1 MPSQLFARKPLALL
15 LEEMKG
21 ENRLRRILGPVGLTS
36 LGVGCIIGAGI
47 FTIIGQGIATA
58 GPALSVS
65 FVIAGIACV
74 LAALCYAE
82 FASMVPVAGSA
93 YTYASATLGELFAWI
108 IGWDLVLEYSMASSA
123 VANAWSGYFQS
134 FLSIF
139 NVHLPGSIA
148 DSPVKYT
155 EADGFLR
162 SGAFINLPAFV
173 ISLIVAAILIKGIK
187 ESSWVNTLMVIIKVS
202 VVLVVIGAGAFAFEL
217 ANMKDFAP
225 FGWSGISIFGHPIM
239 GIEING
245 KPHGVI
251 AGAAIVFFAFIGFD
265 SVSTHAEEAK
275 NPSRDVPIGIVA
287 SLVICTVLYLAVAFV
302 ISGMVNYQQM
312 PPAAQEQFQK
322 APVAEAFNMAGMT
335 WTHGIIALGALT
347 GMTSVLLVLML
358 SLPRVMLALARDGLL
373 PTSFFGAVHDKF
385 KTPWKSTALTGIFV
399 ALMSSLFPLGL
410 LADMVNIGTLFAFA
424 IVCASVLVMRKTNP
438 DAERPFR
445 VAWSPFIPVLGI
457 IFCVGLMFAL
467 PLANWWRLIVWLLIG
482 IIIYFA
488 YGYRHSKMKHYI
500 AEHSSQSGA

>member
-1 MPSQLFARKPLALL
+1 MPSQFFARKPLSLL

-58 GPALSVS
+58 GPALCVS
-65 FVIAGIACV
+65 FIVAGIACV

-134 FLSIF
+134 FLEIF
-139 NVHLPGSIA
+139 KLHLPAAIA

-155 EADGFLR
+155 ETSGFTQ
-162 SGAFINLPAFV
+162 SGAIINLPALL
-173 ISLIVAAILIKGIK
+173 ISAIVAAILIKGIK
-187 ESSWVNTLMVIIKVS
+187 ESAWVNTLMVVIKVT
-202 VVLVVIGAGAFAFEL
+202 VVLIVIAAGAFCFDL

-225 FGWSGISIFGHPIM
+225 FGWSGISIFGHPIS
-239 GIEING
+239 GIEIGG

-275 NPSRDVPIGIVA
+275 NPKRDVPIGIVA
-287 SLVICTVLYLAVAFV
+287 SLIICTVLYLAVAFI
-302 ISGMVNYQQM
+302 ISGMIDYQHLSA
-312 PPAAQEQFQK
+312 AAQEKFQK
-322 APVAEAFNMAGMT
+322 APVAEAFNLAGLT

-358 SLPRVMLALARDGLL
+358 SLPRVMLALSRDGLL
-373 PTSFFGAVHDKF
+373 PTSFFGAVHDKY
-385 KTPWKSTALTGIFV
+385 KTPWKSTALTGLFV

-445 VAWSPFIPVLGI
+445 VAGSPVVPVLGI

-467 PLANWWRLIVWLLIG
+467 PLANWWRLLVWLAIG
-482 IIIYFA
+482 IVIYFA
-488 YGYRHSKMKHYI
+488 YGYQNSKMRQL
-500 AEHSSQSGA
+500 ASSDYSNKVS